1 MISRGYSTLQHV
13 ETPLLTSY
21 CVARGNMPTLCRSV
35 FPAMNPPLKVDLAEL
50 DLTELTEVVV
60 TSGGEPFNAR
70 QIAHWIYCRGVTNFA
85 QMTDLSV
92 ALRKI
97 FGETF
102 TVSTP
107 NIERS
112 ERSTDGTSKLLLGLA
127 DGRQIE
133 AVFIPDTPGKTFCI
147 STQVGCAMQC
157 GFCLTGKMGLTRHL
171 SAGEIVGQIRVLA
184 QEFELIDSTF
194 NVVLM
199 GMGEPLH
206 NYDAV
211 MKALHVLTDPNGI
224 AMPARRITLSTIG
237 LIPALKRLATASVM
251 PNLAVS
257 LHATTEALRNQLVP
271 MNKKYSLKDLME
283 VCRHFPVRRR
293 DQITFEYVL
302 LAGINDS
309 MADVVRLAALL
320 SGMPAKVNVIPL
332 NEAPGI
338 PFRRPSDLQINR
350 FCHSLADRGVTVMV
364 RKSRGRDIRAACG
377 QLIVDGPRPST
388 AQQVATQLGLHQHT
402 SD

>member
-1 MISRGYSTLQHV
+1 
-13 ETPLLTSY
+13 
-21 CVARGNMPTLCRSV
+21 
-35 FPAMNPPLKVDLAEL
+35 MNPPVKVDLAEL
-50 DLTELTEVVV
+50 NLAELTEAVV
-60 TSGGEPFNAR
+60 TNGGQPFNAR
-70 QIAHWIYCRGVTNFA
+70 QVAHWIYRQGVTNFA
-85 QMTDLSV
+85 QMTNLSV
-92 ALRKI
+92 TLRQV
-97 FGETF
+97 FAETF

-112 ERSTDGTSKLLLGLA
+112 ERSSDGTVKLLLGLT

-157 GFCLTGKMGLTRHL
+157 GFCLTGKMGFTRNL
-171 SAGEIVGQIRVLA
+171 STGEIVGQIRVLI
-184 QEFELIDSTF
+184 QKFDLIDSTF

-211 MKALHVLTDPNGI
+211 MKALDILTDLNGI
-224 AMPARRITLSTIG
+224 AMPSRRITLSTIG
-237 LIPALKRLATASVM
+237 LIPALKKLATAPVM

-257 LHATTEALRNQLVP
+257 LHATTEELRSQLVP

-283 VCRHFPVRRR
+283 VCRRFPVRRR
-293 DQITFEYVL
+293 EQITFEYVL
-302 LAGINDS
+302 IAGINDS
-309 MADVVRLAALL
+309 MADVARLAALL

-332 NEAPGI
+332 NEAPGVS
-338 PFRRPSDLQINR
+338 FRRPPDQQINR
-350 FCHSLADRGVTVMV
+350 FCRSLADRGVTVMV

-388 AQQVATQLGLHQHT
+388 AQQVTTQLGLHQHT
-402 SD
+402 GD